1 MSDRVFV
8 VDAKKALQG
17 QGFERAFTEDLATL
31 FMDVR
36 ANPHLLAK
44 ILAKIY
50 WYPSAHYMVMVA
62 NRDYLH
68 MSPFKEVI
76 VQDMVTLFV
85 Q

>member
-1 MSDRVFV
+1 VSDRVFV

-17 QGFERAFTEDLATL
+17 QGFNDAFNEDLATL
-31 FMDVR
+31 FMDIR

-50 WYPSAHYMVMVA
+50 WYPSAHYMAMVA
-62 NRDYLH
+62 SRDYLEI
-68 MSPFKEVI
+68 SPFKEAI

>member
-1 MSDRVFV
+1 
-8 VDAKKALQG
+8 
-17 QGFERAFTEDLATL
+17 
-31 FMDVR
+31 MDIR

-50 WYPSAHYMVMVA
+50 WYPSAHYMAMVG
-62 NRDYLH
+62 NRDYLKISH
-68 MSPFKEVI
+68 FKEAI